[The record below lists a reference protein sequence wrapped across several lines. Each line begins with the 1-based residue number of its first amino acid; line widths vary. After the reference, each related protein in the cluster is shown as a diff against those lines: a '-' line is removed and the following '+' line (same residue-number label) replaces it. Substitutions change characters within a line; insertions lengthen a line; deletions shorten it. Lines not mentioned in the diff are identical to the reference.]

1 MGWPISGQFFV
12 VKKKKKKKKNI
23 VGLVVVG
30 VD

>member
-12 VKKKKKKKKNI
+12 VKKKKKKKNI